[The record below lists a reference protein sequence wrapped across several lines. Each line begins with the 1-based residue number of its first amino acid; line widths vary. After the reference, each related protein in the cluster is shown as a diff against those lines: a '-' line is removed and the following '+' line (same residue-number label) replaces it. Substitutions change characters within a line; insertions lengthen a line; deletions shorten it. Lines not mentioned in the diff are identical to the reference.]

1 MQKRSGLILGIVLG
15 SMSSVTTLADERNIG
30 SHEGLKLTVVE
41 NAGDS
46 ASLLVKLPKAT
57 TPQVIKLEN
66 PARLVLDIPGLSTN
80 NNKTIA
86 LSENEPVKSIRVGRH
101 PNNTRIVFDLKSN
114 SFPEYSLENNG
125 TQVALKFGATSQ
137 ANLASAPKAETN
149 KAEQV
154 AAANTTT
161 PMAAPKLDIAAA
173 PLKEEKVA
181 VITPPVVAEP
191 KAVAEPKKELPVI
204 NEPKKEAAPV
214 KDEIAKAT
222 APVAAVGTTKTPLSE
237 SSPAKIH
244 SAQPEVSSP
253 KGRLDTK
260 TLVETPSAASAPA
273 QVATLNNL
281 SKSDRQ
287 VVGTPQVNKIAFEK
301 DPASKVIMIKISL
314 SQRTPYTLSRT
325 GQRAYRLAL
334 PGTIFADENLT
345 LPHFPP
351 QDFKGV
357 TLVNPERSNGQ
368 VEFFIG
374 VERDIKLA
382 SFANENEIWIK
393 VDNSK

>member
-1 MQKRSGLILGIVLG
+1 
-15 SMSSVTTLADERNIG
+15 MSSVTLLADERNVG
-30 SHEGLKLTVVE
+30 SHEGLKVSVLE
-41 NAGDS
+41 NAGES
-46 ASLLVKLPKAT
+46 ASLLVKLPKSS
-57 TPQVIKLEN
+57 TPQVTKLEN

-80 NNKTIA
+80 NNKTLTLA
-86 LSENEPVKSIRVGRH
+86 DNEPVKSIRVGRH
-101 PNNTRIVFDLKSN
+101 PNNTRIVFDLKNN

-125 TQVALKFGATSQ
+125 TQIALKFDAASGATV
-137 ANLASAPKAETN
+137 ASAPKTEA
-149 KAEQV
+149 KKVEQV
-154 AAANTTT
+154 ATSNTTSNTAT

-173 PLKEEKVA
+173 PAKEEKLA
-181 VITPPVVAEP
+181 ALTPPVVAQPKVALEP
-191 KAVAEPKKELPVI
+191 KKELAPIAEPKKEI
-204 NEPKKEAAPV
+204 APIKQEV
-214 KDEIAKAT
+214 AKT
-222 APVAAVGTTKTPLSE
+222 TTPVAAVATTTTPLSE

-244 SAQPEVSSP
+244 SAQPEVASP

-260 TLVETPSAASAPA
+260 TLVETPSAATAPA
-273 QVATLNNL
+273 QVAALNNL
-281 SKSDRQ
+281 TTSERQ
-287 VVGTPQVNKIAFEK
+287 VAGTPQVNKIAFER
-301 DPASKVIMIKISL
+301 DPASNVMMIKISL